1 MFEHSVPQTS
11 RKLEREQLC
20 HTAVIGTNE
29 VQYCKHGGRRD
40 EWEEDEEETGGDGDD
55 VGVDDAKE
63 EE

>member
-11 RKLEREQLC
+11 SKLEREQLC

-40 EWEEDEEETGGDGDD
+40 EWEEEEKTGGDGDD

>member
-29 VQYCKHGGRRD
+29 VQYCKHDGRSD
-40 EWEEDEEETGGDGDD
+40 EWEEEEETDGDGDD

>member
-40 EWEEDEEETGGDGDD
+40 EWEEEEKACGDGDD

>member
-20 HTAVIGTNE
+20 HTAAIGTNE

-40 EWEEDEEETGGDGDD
+40 EWEEEEETGGDGDD